1 MNKRSLNDLD
11 ASSLAGR
18 RVLVR
23 ADLNVPLEDGRVGD
37 DTRIRA
43 TLPTLRRLMDAGA
56 RVVVISHLGRP
67 KGAVDPA
74 ASLRPVARRLS
85 ELLGAPVAFAD
96 DLVGD
101 RACETVA
108 GLSDGG
114 VAVLENTRFH
124 PGETKNDGTLAAQL
138 AGFAEVYVNDAFGAA
153 HRAHASTEGV
163 ARAVREKGR
172 PAVAGLLMER
182 ELEFLGRALGEPER
196 PFVAVL
202 GGAKISG
209 KIDVIQALLPR
220 VDRLLVG
227 GAMANTFFL
236 ALGLEVGESLVEDD
250 RVALAR
256 ETLEA
261 AGERLVLP
269 VDCLVSERLER
280 DAEPR
285 AVPRDGVGASDRIG
299 DIGPESRALFARE
312 ISGARTVL
320 WNGPMGIFEI
330 EPFREGTMAVAR
342 AVADAGDGGGLT
354 IVGGGDSASAVDMAG
369 VTGRL
374 SHVST
379 GGGAS
384 LEFLAGAELPGVA
397 ALDEARPSSTLRGP
411 NPGGA

>member
-1 MNKRSLNDLD
+1 MNKRSLKDLD
-11 ASSLAGR
+11 PSSLAGR

-23 ADLNVPLEDGRVGD
+23 ADLNVPLEDGDVGD
-37 DTRIRA
+37 ETRLRA
-43 TLPTLRRLMDAGA
+43 TLPTLRRLMDARA

-67 KGAVDPA
+67 RGVHDATV
-74 ASLRPVARRLS
+74 SLRPVARRLS
-85 ELLGAPVAFAD
+85 ELMGAPVGFAA
-96 DLVGD
+96 DLVGAE
-101 RACETVA
+101 ACETVE

-124 PGETKNDGTLAAQL
+124 PGETKNDPELAHQL

-182 ELEFLGRALGEPER
+182 ELDFLGRALTEPER

-209 KIDVIQALLPR
+209 KIDVVQALLPR

-236 ALGLEVGESLVEDD
+236 ALGLEVGESLVEAD
-250 RVALAR
+250 RVAVAR
-256 ETLEA
+256 QTLEE
-261 AGERLVLP
+261 AGDRFVLP
-269 VDCLVSERLER
+269 VDCLVSERLE
-280 DAEPR
+280 AGVKPR
-285 AVPRDGVGASDRIG
+285 AVARSAVGAPDRIG
-299 DIGPESRALFARE
+299 DNGPASRALFTRE
-312 ISGARTVL
+312 LSGARTVV
-320 WNGPMGIFEI
+320 WNGPMGVFEL
-330 EPFREGTMAVAR
+330 EPFREGTVAVAR
-342 AVADAGDGGGLT
+342 AVADATDRGALSV
-354 IVGGGDSASAVDMAG
+354 VGGGDSAAAAEVAG
-369 VTGRL
+369 VTDRL

-384 LEFLAGAELPGVA
+384 LEFLAGADLPGVA
-397 ALDEARPSSTLRGP
+397 ALDDA
-411 NPGGA
+411 